1 MEENAIKVEELTE
14 KKVRYDVT
22 FLSTVCEDKIPG
34 VIVIDEA
41 RCAHIFKK
49 NIIIT
54 QIADGFK
61 VGLKVA
67 ARVGTA
73 ENRTLTF
80 AETPVIYGSL
90 CELPGDA
97 KITDVINA
105 VEHLAEEII
114 DGIKSGKRE
123 E

>member
-1 MEENAIKVEELTE
+1 MEENVIKVEELTE

-80 AETPVIYGSL
+80 AESPVI

-97 KITDVINA
+97 KINDVINA